1 MKTRVVILAGG
12 EGSRLGVLT
21 AKRTKPAV
29 PFGGKYRI
37 IDFALSNCINSE
49 LVDVMILAQYR
60 PHSLIEHIGA
70 GAPWDLNR
78 DFTGGVRIYTPYK
91 ARGASDWYTGTAD
104 AVQQNF
110 TFIKSTKPDLVL
122 ILSGDHIYKMDYRK
136 LIAYHLEKQAHLTM
150 ATVRVPL
157 EEASRFGVVD
167 ITPDFQVVNF
177 VEKPSH
183 PPSNLANMGVYL
195 FNLDILSRVLWEDRQ
210 KPNSAH
216 DFGKNIL
223 PMMVNEGLKVYA
235 YPYEDY
241 WMDVGTV
248 LSYWQSHMDL
258 LADPPRL
265 NLSDRR
271 WIIHTRTEER
281 QPVRIAAG
289 AQVNDSLLSDGCV
302 IHSEALVERSVLG
315 PGVIVE
321 PGAIVREAILLT
333 DAVIEAGAVVE
344 RAVLDK
350 RVRVGNNARV
360 GNIETPLEKGL
371 PMVGKNSIIPAG
383 YTVEPG
389 AIIATDVQPK
399 DYAQPIIS
407 GDTYI
412 ETRRLPNEL

>member
-37 IDFALSNCINSE
+37 IDFALSNYINSE

-265 NLSDRR
+265 NLSDRG

-360 GNIETPLEKGL
+360 GDIETPPEEGV
-371 PMVGKNSIIPAG
+371 PMIGKNSIVPAG
-383 YTVEPG
+383 STVEPG

>member
-12 EGSRLGVLT
+12 EGSRLGILT

-60 PHSLIEHIGA
+60 PHSLVEHIGA

-91 ARGASDWYTGTAD
+91 ARGSSDWYAGTAD

-136 LIAYHLEKQAHLTM
+136 LIAYHLEKQADLTM

-157 EEASRFGVVD
+157 AEAQRFGIVD
-167 ITPDFQVVNF
+167 IAPDYRVVGF
-177 VEKPSH
+177 VEKPAQ
-183 PPSNLANMGVYL
+183 PPSDLANMGVYL
-195 FNLDILSRVLWEDRQ
+195 FNLEVLNRALWEDRQ
-210 KPNSAH
+210 QPNSNH
-216 DFGKNIL
+216 DFGKDIL
-223 PMMVNEGLKVYA
+223 PRMVNEGQRVYA
-235 YPYEDY
+235 FPYEDY

-248 LSYWQSHMDL
+248 YSYWQSHMDL
-258 LADPPRL
+258 LADPPSL
-265 NLSDRR
+265 NLNDRS
-271 WIIHTRTEER
+271 WVIHTRTEER
-281 QPVRIAAG
+281 PPMRLAAG
-289 AQVNDSLLSDGCV
+289 ALVNDSLISNGC
-302 IHSEALVERSVLG
+302 IIYSEALVERSILS

-321 PGAIVREAILLT
+321 PGAIVRESILLT
-333 DAVIEAGAVVE
+333 DAIIEAGAVVE

-350 RVRVGNNARV
+350 RVRVGNNSRV
-360 GNIETPLEKGL
+360 GDIETPPETGI
-371 PMVGKNSIIPAG
+371 PMIGKNSIVPAG
-383 YTVEPG
+383 FVVEPG
-389 AIIATDVQPK
+389 AIIATDVLPE
-399 DYAQPIIS
+399 DYSNHIVHR
-407 GDTYI
+407 DVYL